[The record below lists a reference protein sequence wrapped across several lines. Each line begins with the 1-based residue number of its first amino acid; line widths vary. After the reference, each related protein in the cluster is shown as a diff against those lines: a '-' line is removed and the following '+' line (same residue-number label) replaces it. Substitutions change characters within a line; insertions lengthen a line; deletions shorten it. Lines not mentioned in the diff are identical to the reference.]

1 MLKKVL
7 AFFPVF
13 ILFAFSGLFVF
24 VSPSSSVVFEAQ
36 PQPLTNEQKQ
46 DLLWSEIKSELRNR
60 YTYLDFDD
68 GWNLLLTPAKDDT
81 QYEKKGSKLGQKV
94 KNALL
99 SLFADTKGKG
109 EVASEYLI
117 AKQKHFVQLQNS
129 KWGSLV
135 DEGVGEHPD
144 ALLNPE
150 YAYLAKSPISIKV
163 LGVAETKKVS
173 LEPLFLAVKRFGV
186 LKTWEEFAKIKIPG
200 FREIIWDFTFL
211 SLVMESD
218 INAAFLAADGENK
231 SKLNSLWTGIKTE
244 LQKPNY
250 VYLVKTP
257 IPINNKNYDLK
268 LLFEAAQSSFAG
280 NGYDLDLAAKMQLQD
295 LVNGDIDA
303 QKLKDALAATDAKN
317 KTELNNLWTAIKSEL
332 KKPEYAHLSK
342 TPIPINNKNYDLK
355 HLFEVAHDF
364 TGNGYDL
371 DLAAKM
377 QLQDL
382 VNPGIDAQKLKDA
395 LDVKNNENLNTL
407 WSGIKDELKK
417 PEYAYL
423 SKTLINI
430 SGTDYNLE
438 LLFTAAKDDT
448 QYQNKGSQLPD
459 PAKDK
464 LQELVNDIVTAQN
477 VKDALD
483 VKNNENLNTIWSD
496 IKDELKKLEY
506 AHLTKTPITVGRKD
520 YNLGFL
526 FAAAKDDTQYE
537 KKGSE
542 LSAAAKNKL
551 QSLVSAGVQH
561 QIFKTSLTKANIQ
574 NNQKLDN
581 LWTQLKKILNQP
593 EFDKWKDTSIKIKN
607 KSYDLKLLFVAAK
620 EKADVKGSA
629 LSLDAK
635 LQLQEL
641 LNDQVNSKMIENQ
654 LLALDQTEAEK
665 NKQAKEKQQSQGLTI
680 GLATGGGVLVAAGLG
695 GFLYWFFKIRK

>member
-1 MLKKVL
+1 MLKKIL
-7 AFFPVF
+7 AVFPVF
-13 ILFAFSGLFVF
+13 ILFAFLGLFVF

-36 PQPLTNEQKQ
+36 PQPLTNEEKQ

-60 YTYLDFDD
+60 YTYLDFND
-68 GWNLLLTPAKDDT
+68 GWELLLTPAKDDT

-109 EVASEYLI
+109 RVVSKYLVVRR
-117 AKQKHFVQLQNS
+117 KLFVQLQNS
-129 KWGSLV
+129 RWVSLV
-135 DEGVGEHPD
+135 DASAGEQQD

-150 YAYLAKSPISIKV
+150 YAYLAKTPISIKKGGEEV
-163 LGVAETKKVS
+163 YKGS
-173 LEPLFLAVKRFGV
+173 LEPLFLAAKRFGV

-211 SLVMESD
+211 SLVNESD

-231 SKLNSLWTGIKTE
+231 PKLNSLWTGIKDE

-355 HLFEVAHDF
+355 LLFEVAHDF

-407 WSGIKDELKK
+407 WTGIKDELKK
-417 PEYAYL
+417 AEYAYL

-430 SGTDYNLE
+430 GGTDYNLE
-438 LLFTAAKDDT
+438 FLFTAAKDDT
-448 QYQNKGSQLPD
+448 QYAKEGSELPAQ
-459 PAKDK
+459 AKNQ
-464 LQELVNDIVTAQN
+464 LQELVNDIVNAQN

-483 VKNNENLNTIWSD
+483 VKNNENLNTLWSD

-520 YNLGFL
+520 YNLGSL

-561 QIFKTSLTKANIQ
+561 QIFKTSLAKAKIQ

-581 LWTQLKKILNQP
+581 FWTQLKKILNQP

-607 KSYDLKLLFVAAK
+607 KNYDLKLLFAAAK
-620 EKADVKGSA
+620 DKTNVKGSA
-629 LSLDAK
+629 LSLNSK

-641 LNDQVNSKMIENQ
+641 LNDQVTPKMVENQ
-654 LLALDQTEAEK
+654 LLALNQAEAEK
-665 NKQAKEKQQSQGLTI
+665 NKQAKEKQQRQDLTI